1 MFTKFIEE
9 RSFVSDTNAYH
20 AFFDECVERAESAA
34 ANPDPAADRLVFLEL
49 EVSDSDRTVFILP
62 PDIRDA
68 RSVGKYTRFC
78 IGTIFGR
85 FFTNSRGDKVN
96 RKWCF

>member
-1 MFTKFIEE
+1 MLELSEILVQMFTKFIEE

-62 PDIRDA
+62 PDIRDEQA
-68 RSVGKYTRFC
+68 QLTQQKVKSNIC
-78 IGTIFGR
+78 IGFR
-85 FFTNSRGDKVN
+85 AP
-96 RKWCF
+96 

>member
-9 RSFVSDTNAYH
+9 RSFVSETNAYH

-68 RSVGKYTRFC
+68 RSVSRSKYIPVLVPCLGGVLLT
-78 IGTIFGR
+78 TVVK
-85 FFTNSRGDKVN
+85 S
-96 RKWCF
+96 

>member
-1 MFTKFIEE
+1 MQNTSETPVQMFTKFIEE

-62 PDIRDA
+62 PDIRERADIIYSA
-68 RSVGKYTRFC
+68 KYYIDLR
-78 IGTIFGR
+78 
-85 FFTNSRGDKVN
+85 
-96 RKWCF
+96 

>member
-9 RSFVSDTNAYH
+9 RSFVSETNAYH

-62 PDIRDA
+62 PDIRDPH
-68 RSVGKYTRFC
+68 SS
-78 IGTIFGR
+78 
-85 FFTNSRGDKVN
+85 FTKRYAN
-96 RKWCF
+96 RLR

>member
-9 RSFVSDTNAYH
+9 RSFVSETNAYH

-62 PDIRDA
+62 PDIRDPH
-68 RSVGKYTRFC
+68 SS
-78 IGTIFGR
+78 
-85 FFTNSRGDKVN
+85 NSRNYAIKLRYPVHASSN
-96 RKWCF
+96 

>member
-34 ANPDPAADRLVFLEL
+34 ANPDPSADRLVFLEL

-62 PDIRDA
+62 PDIRHSSLSISK
-68 RSVGKYTRFC
+68 R
-78 IGTIFGR
+78 
-85 FFTNSRGDKVN
+85 FTNHGD
-96 RKWCF
+96 FGLH